1 MSSSEIITDIMPA
14 VTNTADNTEI
24 IKLLNTISD
33 MCISINDTLVVI
45 VGLVFLACLL
55 YVTFRF
61 F

>member
-1 MSSSEIITDIMPA
+1 MSSSEVITDIMPP
-14 VTNTADNTEI
+14 VLNTGDNTEI

-33 MCISINDTLVVI
+33 ICTSINDALIVI